1 MKIKITTENRLGLPK
16 EILALLAENEIDVI
30 KVEVE
35 TGLMY
40 LETESLDKLKERK
53 LASQIMQIDAV
64 KWVESVSLM
73 PTYERNLFLTSLLNA
88 INDPV
93 FAINNKGMVIYQN
106 EKAQE
111 SFQMKSSQQL
121 AIKDI
126 FTQDN
131 WAEIIDTAASGS
143 LPVNIKTISGPM
155 LVEVRAINQDNDQ
168 NTQKTIGAV
177 LVLHKP
183 ENITTRSY
191 VIEGAEIQGFESLIF
206 ENAKMLEIVNRSKH
220 MSNTPIP
227 LLLYGESGV
236 GKKTI
241 AQAIHHT
248 GNRKNKLFSA
258 LNCSSIKPSQIQ
270 AELFG
275 QANPVNGKAGLLE
288 ITEGGTLYL
297 DSIQDMSEAY
307 QLKLLAFLQ
316 KSKFTRV
323 NGKIERHS
331 DVKIIASCP
340 LPLKTYVENSQFN
353 SELFYALDITN
364 LSIPPLRDRSDEV
377 EVLIAYF
384 LDQFN
389 KQSGKKAVELS
400 FDALNKV
407 KSYFWPGNITQ
418 LKDVL
423 YKASMVTDGAIIE
436 AEHLDIDGHV
446 HIEST
451 LENRSLPQAVAEFEK
466 HFLRH
471 WYQKYSSTRKL
482 AQHLGVSHTTIAQKL
497 NRYEI
502 S

>member
-1 MKIKITTENRLGLPK
+1 MKIKITTENRLGLSK

-40 LETESLDKLKERK
+40 LETEELDKIKERN

-64 KWVESVSLM
+64 KWVESISLM

-106 EKAQE
+106 EKAHE
-111 SFQMKSSQQL
+111 SFESKALKQL

-126 FTQDN
+126 FTEDN

-155 LVEVRAINQDNDQ
+155 LVEVRAINQDNDK

-206 ENAKMLEIVNRSKH
+206 ENSAMLEIVNRSKH
-220 MSNTPIP
+220 MSDTPVP
-227 LLLYGESGV
+227 LLLCGESGV

-241 AQAIHHT
+241 AQAIHHK

-258 LNCSSIKPSQIQ
+258 LNCCSIKPSQMQ

-275 QANPVNGKAGLLE
+275 MAHPVNGKAGLLE
-288 ITEGGTLYL
+288 ITQGGTLYL
-297 DSIQDMSEAY
+297 DSIQDMSEAC
-307 QLKLLAFLQ
+307 QHQLLAYL
-316 KSKFTRV
+316 KERKFTRV
-323 NGKIERHS
+323 NGKIERQS

-340 LPLKTYVENSQFN
+340 LPLKTYVENKQFN
-353 SELFYALDITN
+353 SELFYALDITQ
-364 LSIPPLRDRSDEV
+364 LSVPPLRERLDEI
-377 EVLIAYF
+377 EAYIAYF
-384 LDQFN
+384 LEIFN
-389 KQSGKKAVELS
+389 AQGGKKVIELS
-400 FDALNKV
+400 FSALNKV

-423 YKASMVTDGAIIE
+423 YKASMVADGTIIE

-451 LENRSLPQAVAEFEK
+451 LENRTLPQAVAEFEK
-466 HFLRH
+466 HFLQH
-471 WYQKYSSTRKL
+471 WYQKYPSTRKL